1 LLDADFL
8 FVIVAEKSS
17 LHHSFCIRVSR
28 GLRPLFYSEWRKA
41 VFPFLFEISLT
52 FKTHIKT
59 LRRNRTLKKPAL
71 ISLLIITLFFSLMIP
86 GFAQLPED
94 PAGSLPTEE
103 EVTSPAPEDPVVRYT
118 DAEFSA
124 LLDNEKLNVYLNT
137 PELLPENFDPEPYM
151 DIFYPVTQ

>member
-1 LLDADFL
+1 M
-8 FVIVAEKSS
+8 
-17 LHHSFCIRVSR
+17 
-28 GLRPLFYSEWRKA
+28 
-41 VFPFLFEISLT
+41 
-52 FKTHIKT
+52 
-59 LRRNRTLKKPAL
+59 
-71 ISLLIITLFFSLMIP
+71 IITLFFSLTIP

-103 EVTSPAPEDPVVRYT
+103 EVTPPAPEDPVVRYT

-124 LLDNEKLNVYLNT
+124 LLDNEKLDVYLNT